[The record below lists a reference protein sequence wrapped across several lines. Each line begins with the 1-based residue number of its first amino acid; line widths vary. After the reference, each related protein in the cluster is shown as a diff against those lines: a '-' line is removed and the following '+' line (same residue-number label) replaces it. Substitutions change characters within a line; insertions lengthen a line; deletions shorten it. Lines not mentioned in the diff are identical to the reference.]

1 MHTESGLQSGLSED
15 VEFIGALA
23 VLRPGANLGPS
34 LGLSLGPGSEV
45 LSPSCW
51 TTRDFPASFF

>member
-23 VLRPGANLGPS
+23 VLRPGANLGLS
-34 LGLSLGPGSEV
+34 LSLGPGSEV